1 MSYGRGH
8 RPNSALCALAGTI
21 ARPGATFRTISGD
34 PDRYRASSVAVFAAA
49 CLLSAL
55 PAVGVWLGLDS
66 GDLGFGISAWT
77 FARSLIGVFLQYF
90 LIIAAIFWIGGMY
103 GEKRKFKNVFPV
115 LSYCLIPVAVGAA
128 AALGMQSLD
137 SLAFPLG
144 GMQDADTDL
153 SPSFALDFTGAGAV
167 MLLQN
172 AVAFS
177 FIMWAFALF
186 VKAARISYGFG
197 TGKAVG
203 VILLAAAASFALSVA
218 LQVVQGLFLPLA

>member
-34 PDRYRASSVAVFAAA
+34 PDRYRASSVAIFAAA

-144 GMQDADTDL
+144 GMQDADL

-186 VKAARISYGFG
+186 VKAAKISYGFG

-218 LQVVQGLFLPLA
+218 LHAVQGLFLPLA